1 MITLKDKYG
10 IEDIKQVCDNSISKI
25 YGFIMY
31 TQRHSYIIKVLRD
44 DDFWN
49 ELDEISGANWPIFSV
64 RPRKEIQY
72 SRVCNN
78 GLGNLSS
85 TRDTPLY
92 QMMTVTGSEPNYN
105 REFLKLFSLDEL
117 IDLPCF
123 VTFIWRNEHEIE
135 QVIWKL
141 SNKNE
146 EEAFDSIREVVE
158 IISRTESEILPE
170 YKKNNEVFRNVKSAI
185 EATIFR
191 QKIIRST
198 NIIKNLKEYF
208 SF

>member
-1 MITLKDKYG
+1 MVTLKDKYG

-49 ELDEISGANWPIFSV
+49 ELDEISGGNWPIFSV

>member
-1 MITLKDKYG
+1 MFTLKDKYG
-10 IEDIKQVCDNSISKI
+10 IKDIKQVCDNSTSKI

-64 RPRKEIQY
+64 KPRKEVQY
-72 SRVCNN
+72 SRVHNN
-78 GLGNLSS
+78 RLDSLNT
-85 TRDTPLY
+85 TRDPLLY
-92 QMMTVTGSEPNYN
+92 QMMTITDCEPNYN

-117 IDLPCF
+117 TDLPCF

-158 IISRTESEILPE
+158 IISKTESEILPE
-170 YKKNNEVFRNVKSAI
+170 YKKNDEVFRNVRNEI
-185 EATIFR
+185 EATIHR
-191 QKIIRST
+191 KKTIRFIDT
-198 NIIKNLKEYF
+198 IKTLKEFF

>member
-1 MITLKDKYG
+1 MVTLKDKYG
-10 IEDIKQVCDNSISKI
+10 IEDIKQVCDNSTSKI

-64 RPRKEIQY
+64 KPRKEVQY

-85 TRDTPLY
+85 TRDTPLC

-170 YKKNNEVFRNVKSAI
+170 YKKNDEVFRNVKGAI
-185 EATIFR
+185 EATIYR
-191 QKIIRST
+191 RKTIRIIDA
-198 NIIKNLKEYF
+198 IKTLKEYF
-208 SF
+208 PF

>member
-1 MITLKDKYG
+1 MVTLKDKYG

>member
-1 MITLKDKYG
+1 MVTLKDKYG

-72 SRVCNN
+72 SRVYNN

-105 REFLKLFSLDEL
+105 REFLKLPIALKRYHHSAVSGTIVALRAVPLISL
-117 IDLPCF
+117 
-123 VTFIWRNEHEIE
+123 
-135 QVIWKL
+135 
-141 SNKNE
+141 
-146 EEAFDSIREVVE
+146 
-158 IISRTESEILPE
+158 
-170 YKKNNEVFRNVKSAI
+170 
-185 EATIFR
+185 
-191 QKIIRST
+191 
-198 NIIKNLKEYF
+198 
-208 SF
+208 

>member
-1 MITLKDKYG
+1 
-10 IEDIKQVCDNSISKI
+10 
-25 YGFIMY
+25 
-31 TQRHSYIIKVLRD
+31 
-44 DDFWN
+44 
-49 ELDEISGANWPIFSV
+49 
-64 RPRKEIQY
+64 
-72 SRVCNN
+72 
-78 GLGNLSS
+78 
-85 TRDTPLY
+85 
-92 QMMTVTGSEPNYN
+92 MMTITGSEPNYN

-117 IDLPCF
+117 NDLPCF

-185 EATIFR
+185 EATIFK
-191 QKIIRST
+191 QKIIRSR

>member
-1 MITLKDKYG
+1 MFTLKDKYG
-10 IEDIKQVCDNSISKI
+10 IEDIKQVCDNSTSKI
-25 YGFIMY
+25 YSFIMY

-64 RPRKEIQY
+64 KPRKEVQY

-92 QMMTVTGSEPNYN
+92 QMMTITGSEPNYN

-117 IDLPCF
+117 NDLPCF

-185 EATIFR
+185 EATIFK
-191 QKIIRST
+191 QKIIRSR

>member
-1 MITLKDKYG
+1 MFTLKDKYG
-10 IEDIKQVCDNSISKI
+10 IEDIKQVCDNSTSKI

-31 TQRHSYIIKVLRD
+31 TRRHSYIIKVLWD

-64 RPRKEIQY
+64 KPHKDVQY

-78 GLGNLSS
+78 VLGNLSS

-92 QMMTVTGSEPNYN
+92 QMMTITGSEPNYN

-117 IDLPCF
+117 NDLPCF

>member
-1 MITLKDKYG
+1 MVTLKDKYG

-72 SRVCNN
+72 SRVYNN

-191 QKIIRST
+191 QKIIMST

>member
-1 MITLKDKYG
+1 MFTLKDKYG
-10 IEDIKQVCDNSISKI
+10 IKDIKQVCDNSTSKI

-64 RPRKEIQY
+64 KPRKEVQY
-72 SRVCNN
+72 SRVHNN
-78 GLGNLSS
+78 RLDSLNT
-85 TRDTPLY
+85 TRDTLLY
-92 QMMTVTGSEPNYN
+92 QMMTITDCEPNYN

-170 YKKNNEVFRNVKSAI
+170 YKKNDEVFRNVKGAI
-185 EATIFR
+185 EATIYR
-191 QKIIRST
+191 KKTIRIIDA
-198 NIIKNLKEYF
+198 IKTLKEYF
-208 SF
+208 PF

>member
-1 MITLKDKYG
+1 MVTLKDKYG

-78 GLGNLSS
+78 GLGNQSS

-141 SNKNE
+141 NNKNE